1 MITGNEVLESAVV
14 HVTLPVVGDVKL
26 VSAAVFDAGVY
37 LLVIGVVILVLGHLA
52 SRTHGAALEGSAA

>member
-1 MITGNEVLESAVV
+1 M

-52 SRTHGAALEGSAA
+52 SRTHGAAPRSRRSAA